1 MLCPKCGNANDIAAK
16 FCANCGNTLSQ
27 PTQDEFIPLT
37 GIKSQTQKTEL
48 YKAIIGPKNQSYYL
62 EKFSEFDS
70 SGEISASWHW
80 PAFFVTAYWAI
91 YRKMWQTIFLYSF
104 LPLLFMLFVSIFFI
118 DKNPTGSN
126 IFYGI
131 FGLLYLVYIFILPPM
146 YANAAYYKWCKK
158 KISAIEASSN
168 DFQTQLK
175 MASKKGGTSIVVFV
189 SLAAIPVIG
198 ILAAVALPAYQ
209 DYTTKART
217 AEVATF
223 GLKVTESLTTY
234 YSKHQSVTSNLV
246 EAGFSEALPP
256 SVKSVGV
263 DNEYGVVT
271 LTLTEG
277 KTLLF
282 VPSLDENLKMSWQCM
297 SKEIEDKHLPKLCRQ
312 AN

>member
-1 MLCPKCGNANDIAAK
+1 MILAIPALFVITMTSTAGAFANNENAN
-16 FCANCGNTLSQ
+16 
-27 PTQDEFIPLT
+27 
-37 GIKSQTQKTEL
+37 
-48 YKAIIGPKNQSYYL
+48 YIGMAL
-62 EKFSEFDS
+62 V
-70 SGEISASWHW
+70 A
-80 PAFFVTAYWAI
+80 
-91 YRKMWQTIFLYSF
+91 
-104 LPLLFMLFVSIFFI
+104 
-118 DKNPTGSN
+118 
-126 IFYGI
+126 
-131 FGLLYLVYIFILPPM
+131 LLYFGVLIILPPI
-146 YANAAYYKWCKK
+146 YANKLYHKHCKK
-158 KISAIEASSN
+158 KISAIIELSN
-168 DFQTQLK
+168 DYQTQLR
-175 MASKKGGTSIVVFV
+175 MASKAGETSNVVLYLILSLVSIAIV
-189 SLAAIPVIG
+189 G

-209 DYTTKART
+209 DYTTRART